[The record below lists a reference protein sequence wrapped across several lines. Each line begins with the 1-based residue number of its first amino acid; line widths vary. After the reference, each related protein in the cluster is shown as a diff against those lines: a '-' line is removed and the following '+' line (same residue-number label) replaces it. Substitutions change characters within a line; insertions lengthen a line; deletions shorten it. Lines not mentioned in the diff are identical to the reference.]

1 MVRRWSAVI
10 MIALAPG
17 VTGAQATD
25 PFASAVRSLVDQ
37 RGESSDRP
45 VEQATLVRIYPPMDS
60 RPLWSLPDGR
70 PTAQASAAIAAMA
83 SAESHGLVSEDYDV
97 TALGVLSFTADVS
110 RADAARFDVALT
122 CALTRFLADLRFGRI
137 DAAQV
142 RFDLPNVE
150 RDPIELAALVMTV
163 ARASDVPAAVTAA
176 APAYAGYQALERALA
191 RYRTLAGD
199 TTLRAPP
206 RVATTIRVGDRYTG
220 VSALA
225 RWLSALGDLDSASAY
240 PVIHNSAGSGAVY
253 DSTLAAA
260 VTHFQQRHGLDPDGA
275 IGPATMRTLRVPLA
289 DRIRQIELTL
299 ERWRWL
305 PGHAPSRY
313 VVVNVPAFR
322 LEVFE
327 NDSVA
332 RRPVFASNVI
342 VGQADG
348 RHETPVFTATMRE
361 VVFRPYWDVPTTI
374 ARGEVLPMVRR
385 RPESFAE
392 DGYEIV
398 QRGAPDTQTA
408 TFAPTARNLARVA
421 ANELRVRQ
429 RPGPINALGFIKF
442 VFPNRYNV
450 FLHDTPLRSLFA
462 NSRRDYSHG
471 CVRVE
476 RPKALAELV
485 LRGQALADPVA
496 MDSVIFGSRT
506 IHVSITEPLTV
517 LVWSGTAVADAD
529 GSVSFYPDIYGRDT
543 VLERALALHVANG
556 RGSER

>member
-1 MVRRWSAVI
+1 MV
-10 MIALAPG
+10 MALAPQ
-17 VTGAQATD
+17 VAGAQASD
-25 PFASAVRSLVDQ
+25 QFESAVQALMDQ
-37 RGESSDRP
+37 ESSDRP
-45 VEQATLVRIYPPMDS
+45 IEQATLARVYRLS
-60 RPLWSLPDGR
+60 NGRPVWSLPDGHA
-70 PTAQASAAIAAMA
+70 TDQASSAIAAMA

-97 TALGVLSFTADVS
+97 TALWVLSFTADVS

-137 DAAQV
+137 NAAQV

-176 APAYAGYQALERALA
+176 APAYSGYQALERGLS
-191 RYRTLAGD
+191 RYRTLASD

-206 RVATTIRVGDRYTG
+206 RVASTVRVGDRYGG
-220 VSALA
+220 VSVLA
-225 RWLSALGDLDSASAY
+225 RWLQALGDLDSASAE
-240 PVIHNSAGSGAVY
+240 VAIRGSVGSVPVY
-253 DSTLAAA
+253 DSTLAVA
-260 VTHFQQRHGLDPDGA
+260 VAHFQRRHGLDADSA
-275 IGPATMRTLRVPLA
+275 IGPATMRELRVPLA
-289 DRIRQIELTL
+289 QRVRQIELTL

-322 LEVFE
+322 LQVFE
-327 NDSVA
+327 NDPVA
-332 RRPVFASNVI
+332 RRPVFESNVI

-361 VVFRPYWDVPTTI
+361 VVFRPYWDVPPNI
-374 ARGEVLPMVRR
+374 ARAEVLPMLRR

-398 QRGAPDTQTA
+398 QRGAPDAETA
-408 TFAPTARNLARVA
+408 TFAPIARNLSRVA
-421 ANELRVRQ
+421 ANELRIRQ
-429 RPGPINALGFIKF
+429 RPGALNALGFIKF

-450 FLHDTPLRSLFA
+450 FLHDTPLRSLFV
-462 NSRRDYSHG
+462 NSRRDDSHG

-476 RPKALAELV
+476 RPKTLAELV
-485 LRGQALADPVA
+485 LRGQPLADPVA

-506 IHVSITEPLTV
+506 VHVPIAEPLTV
-517 LVWSGTAVADAD
+517 LVWYATAVADAD
-529 GSVSFYPDIYGRDT
+529 GSMSFYPDIYGRDAA
-543 VLERALALHVANG
+543 LERTLALHTATRRAG
-556 RGSER
+556 ER